1 MKTQLNL
8 PALASSLVMAT
19 VYAVQPAVAA
29 GAGIHI
35 DRQDW
40 SFSGPFGQFDQGQ
53 LQRGFQVYKGVCAG
67 CHSLN
72 RVRFRNLV
80 EKGGP
85 AFPEQDIKD
94 MAAAWDHQM
103 DAGPNDDGEMLN
115 EDGEFFTRPPLL
127 SDAIPGP
134 YKNARQA
141 SAANGGALPPD
152 LSLMAKARTTEYT
165 GSVWYHPIHMM
176 KDIATAYQ
184 EGGADYIYALLTG
197 YRDKAPGYK
206 LNDKGKLIA
215 LTDASQAGAEI
226 KHCSS
231 VTHGKGDDK
240 PDVCNELPGGMSY
253 NVAFP
258 GHQIAMARP
267 LSDDILDYRTD
278 KSGKP
283 VVPQTTEQYAR
294 DVAAFLSW
302 AADPSHD
309 QRKRTGWLVL
319 LYLLITT
326 VLLYFAKKSI
336 WKRVKH

>member
-1 MKTQLNL
+1 MKHHFKM
-8 PALASSLVMAT
+8 PAFASAFVLATAVAT
-19 VYAVQPAVAA
+19 LPAVA
-29 GAGIHI
+29 GGEGIHI

-40 SFSGPFGQFDQGQ
+40 SFSGPLGQFDQGQ
-53 LQRGFQVYKGVCAG
+53 LQRGFQVYKEVCKG

-85 AFPEQDIKD
+85 AFPEQDIEE
-94 MAAAWDHQM
+94 MAADWDHQI
-103 DAGPNDDGEMLN
+103 DAGPNEEGELLDD
-115 EDGEFFTRPPLL
+115 DGEFFTRPPLL

-134 YKNARQA
+134 YKNDLQAR
-141 SAANGGALPPD
+141 AANGGALPPD
-152 LSLMAKARTTEYT
+152 LSLIAKARTTDYT
-165 GSVWYHPIHMM
+165 GSVWYHPIHML

-197 YRDKAPGYK
+197 YREQAPAYMPD
-206 LNDKGKLIA
+206 DKGKLVA
-215 LTDASQAGAEI
+215 VTDAAEAGDSVEYCA
-226 KHCSS
+226 S
-231 VTHGKGDDK
+231 VTHAYGEGKK
-240 PDVCNELPGGMSY
+240 DVCNKLPDSMNY

-258 GHQIAMARP
+258 GHQIAMAAP
-267 LSDDILDYRTD
+267 LSDDVLDYRTD
-278 KSGKP
+278 ASGKP
-283 VVPQTTEQYAR
+283 VVAQTTEQYAR

-309 QRKRTGWLVL
+309 ERKSMGWLVM

-336 WKRVKH
+336 WKRAKH